1 MGSLID
7 HNLPD
12 AQFWMEYEGIGS
24 PEIHLLLTANHN
36 LDESKI
42 IGDLSTSYNDLFLS
56 PGYTHNKLKQY
67 LCGSSTV
74 IEESLQPRETLYD
87 VLANSLEH
95 FWNYMQTC
103 VERIDQT
110 KLSDT
115 SNENLLSLSHINV
128 NDLPS
133 ILKHDVSIGFLS
145 VAIEYLIFEIEFCKL
160 FDNKTTRLTQLL
172 EIFIRLLIDA
182 QEYDLLK
189 RLLRFFKGIQMTT
202 YSQYLIEYALTI
214 TTRNPIQA
222 YTMLD
227 KIIKF
232 KKYSDSFESDWHEF
246 LILNQAA
253 FCTMLL
259 GKDELAINYESEI
272 MKIANQDFHSY
283 ISCINISRLLMKKNK
298 FNQAII
304 SLLACSRC
312 IQNLT
317 HQTGYLRIILVYLAR
332 CLPTLQDAV
341 TSTLIKLDKNL
352 SSPYYGSNWRVA
364 QAFLSFN
371 GYTNYGSSLDFL
383 NSSVYS
389 KFQQPINQISETI
402 SHSILIKSNSEGY
415 YLDPYIKKIFS
426 NSLDTYTFAYDFV
439 EISAK
444 LSQ

>member
-1 MGSLID
+1 
-7 HNLPD
+7 
-12 AQFWMEYEGIGS
+12 MEYEGIGS
-24 PEIHLLLTANHN
+24 PEIHLLLTENHN

-42 IGDLSTSYNDLFLS
+42 ISNLSISHNDLLLS

-74 IEESLQPRETLYD
+74 IDASASLQPRDTLYD
-87 VLANSLEH
+87 VLSNSLEH
-95 FWNYMQTC
+95 FWNYVQTY

-110 KLSDT
+110 KQSD
-115 SNENLLSLSHINV
+115 SANENSLLLSHLNV
-128 NDLPS
+128 NDLPL
-133 ILKHDVSIGFLS
+133 ILKHDISIGFLS

-160 FDNKTTRLTQLL
+160 FDNKIIRLTQLL

-222 YTMLD
+222 YAMLD

-283 ISCINISRLLMKKNK
+283 ISCINISRLLMKNNK
-298 FNQAII
+298 FNQAIT

-352 SSPYYGSNWRVA
+352 YFTLHILLFPY
-364 QAFLSFN
+364 
-371 GYTNYGSSLDFL
+371 SLYF
-383 NSSVYS
+383 Y
-389 KFQQPINQISETI
+389 
-402 SHSILIKSNSEGY
+402 
-415 YLDPYIKKIFS
+415 
-426 NSLDTYTFAYDFV
+426 
-439 EISAK
+439 
-444 LSQ
+444 